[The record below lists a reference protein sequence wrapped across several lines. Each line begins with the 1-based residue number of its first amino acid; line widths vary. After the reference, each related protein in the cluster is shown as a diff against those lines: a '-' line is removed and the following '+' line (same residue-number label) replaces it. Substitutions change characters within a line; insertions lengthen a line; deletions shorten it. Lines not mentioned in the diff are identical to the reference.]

1 MKKKFWLIA
10 GVTGMLLGMPQ
21 FTAQAHYGD
30 GFEHRHGDY
39 RRYDGDRYDRY
50 DRYDRRHDR
59 GWYEREERR
68 RRWREEERRRW
79 RHRHDDHRS
88 GVYIRL

>member
-50 DRYDRRHDR
+50 RYEHRRDR

-79 RHRHDDHRS
+79 RHRHDHRS

>member
-10 GVTGMLLGMPQ
+10 EVTGMLLGMPQ

-39 RRYDGDRYDRY
+39 RRYDGDRHDH
-50 DRYDRRHDR
+50 RRDR

-68 RRWREEERRRW
+68 RRWREEERRR
-79 RHRHDDHRS
+79 RHHHHHDDHRS